1 MGEMDINSPTCQDAL
16 ARVHRFASGVNEG
29 QLDSVSVNPINIAHE
44 KTSGIDIAIHGMLP
58 TSFGEFSLSLAH
70 THVFDHDFRQYP
82 GDATIDKLAYDSGYY
97 IPRDKS
103 TASLTWSLE
112 GLKWTLEGR
121 RLGKLPNY
129 DEDAYIKASYL
140 FNTTVQYDFTDHLR
154 GSLSVTNLLDTNP
167 VKDNTYSGYPY
178 YDISWFDSVG
188 RSMFLQLT
196 YKLGGSAL

>member
-1 MGEMDINSPTCQDAL
+1 VDAL

-29 QLDSVSVNPINIAHE
+29 KIDYVAINPINIAHE
-44 KTSGIDIAIHGMLP
+44 KTSGIDIALHGRLP
-58 TSFGEFSLSLAH
+58 TSFGEFGLSLAH
-70 THVFDHDFRQYP
+70 THVFKHTFRQYP
-82 GDATIDKLAYDSGYY
+82 GDASIDKLAYDSGYD

-103 TASLTWSLE
+103 TASVSWALE
-112 GLKWTLEGR
+112 GLKWTIEGR

-140 FNTTVQYDFTDHLR
+140 FNTTLQYDFTDHLR
-154 GSLSVTNLLDTNP
+154 GSLSVTNLFDKLP
-167 VKDNTYSGYPY
+167 VRDPSYSAYPY

-196 YKLGGSAL
+196 YKLGGSGL